1 MKEGCLEADTG
12 DDLVVS
18 GETKGVSANRLH
30 AKQMTSET
38 EAGTEMEKLELLI
51 TSESKIE

>member
-12 DDLVVS
+12 DNLVVS
-18 GETKGVSANRLH
+18 GKTKGVSTHRLH
-30 AKQMTSET
+30 TKQMTSET
-38 EAGTEMEKLELLI
+38 EAGAEMEKLELLI